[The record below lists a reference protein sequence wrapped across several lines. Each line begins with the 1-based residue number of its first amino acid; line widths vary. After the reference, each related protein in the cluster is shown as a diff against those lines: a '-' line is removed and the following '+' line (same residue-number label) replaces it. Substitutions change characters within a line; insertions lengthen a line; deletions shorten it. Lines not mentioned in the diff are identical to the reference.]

1 MGKIRLLLADDQV
14 LFVESL
20 RTVLEVRA
28 KDIEVVGIAHDG
40 ATAVREAA
48 ACRPDI
54 LLLDVRMP
62 GMDGVE
68 AARLVAE
75 QSPEVKVMML
85 TTFDDDE
92 YVHEALAHGAVG
104 YMLKNMPPN
113 DLIASIRAVVSGT
126 IQVSPQIM
134 AKLLKEQASP
144 GEADLAPE
152 LSGLSRREREILFF
166 LSRGLDNQGI
176 ARRLFLAE
184 QTVKNH
190 ISHLYAKLGVHER
203 FEAMRLGR
211 EFNIESVCAYLA
223 RGLDQEI
230 SG

>member
-1 MGKIRLLLADDQV
+1 MRKIRLLLADDQV

-40 ATAVREAA
+40 ETAVREAE

-62 GMDGVE
+62 GKDGVE
-68 AARLVAE
+68 AARLIAE
-75 QSPEVKVMML
+75 RTPKVKGMML

-126 IQVSPQIM
+126 IQVSPQVM
-134 AKLLKEQASP
+134 AKLLKD
-144 GEADLAPE
+144 EAPQTESDLAEE
-152 LSGLSRREREILFF
+152 LSELSRREREILFF
-166 LSRGLDNQGI
+166 ICRGLDNQGI
-176 ARRLFLAE
+176 ARRLYLAE

-190 ISHLYAKLGVHER
+190 ISHIYAKLGVHER
-203 FEAMRLGR
+203 FEAMRRGR
-211 EFNIESVCAYLA
+211 ELKVESVCSYLV
-223 RGLDQEI
+223 QE
-230 SG
+230 

>member
-1 MGKIRLLLADDQV
+1 MQKIRLLLADDQV

-40 ATAVREAA
+40 ETAVREAA
-48 ACRPDI
+48 ACSPDI

-113 DLIASIRAVVSGT
+113 DLIASIRAVVSGM

-134 AKLLKEQASP
+134 AKLLKEQPVP
-144 GEADLAPE
+144 GEAELAPE
-152 LSGLSRREREILFF
+152 LSELSRREREILFF

-211 EFNIESVCAYLA
+211 ELKIESVCAYL
-223 RGLDQEI
+223 DK
-230 SG
+230 

>member
-1 MGKIRLLLADDQV
+1 MQKIRLLLADDQV

-20 RTVLEVRA
+20 RTVIEVRA

-40 ATAVREAA
+40 ETAVREAA

-68 AARLVAE
+68 AARLVAQ

-144 GEADLAPE
+144 KEPDLAHE
-152 LSGLSRREREILFF
+152 LSELSRREREILFF

-203 FEAMRLGR
+203 FEAMRRGR
-211 EFNIESVCAYLA
+211 ELKIESICAYL
-223 RGLDQEI
+223 DQ
-230 SG
+230 